1 MRPNFHLSPAGPG
14 STKVWSMRFT
24 LAALAL
30 TFFVIGCTSLAPT
43 GDAERHVELR
53 ILAINDFHGNL
64 ETPRNDLGGAAYLA
78 AHLRRAEAE
87 VEHAVIVSA
96 GDLIGATPLISSLF
110 HDEPTIEFANMLG
123 LDYNGVGNHE
133 FDEGKEELL
142 RMQHGGPHP
151 VDGESPAGP
160 FHGAEFGFL
169 AANVID
175 VQSGETLLPP
185 YAIRRFGGVPVA
197 FIGLTLEGTP
207 AVASAAAVA
216 GLEFMDEVDTIDSLI
231 EEIRRQGVEAI
242 VVVIHQG
249 GFQGDGGE
257 DDCNDFTGPIVD
269 IVKEAHPA
277 VDLFVSGHTHRHYLC
292 RVNGRPVT
300 STGTAGRFY
309 TDISGRLDRASGDLT
324 VVDFDNVPVTQ
335 DIPPAADVEALVSRY
350 RSLVETVS
358 GQVVGTITGDFT
370 KNQDDSGQSQLGG
383 LIADAQLAATQY
395 EGEDGAD
402 VAFMNAGGIRS
413 NLLYSAT
420 GGEQDG
426 EVTFAEVFSVHPFG
440 NHLVTMTLTGEQV
453 LGLLEQQWT
462 NAPARN
468 MMTPSQGFS
477 YTWRRS
483 ADPGIRVDRSSV
495 RLDGQPLDPAGSYR
509 VTVNSFLAE
518 GGDGFTILAEGT
530 ERNDG
535 MADVD
540 ALQDYLKVNS
550 PLSPPELGR
559 IRRLP

>member
-1 MRPNFHLSPAGPG
+1 MDMRVKTWA
-14 STKVWSMRFT
+14 
-24 LAALAL
+24 LAALVLAL
-30 TFFVIGCTSLAPT
+30 GVSGCTSLTPTDDTAPN
-43 GDAERHVELR
+43 VELR

-64 ETPRNDLGGAAYLA
+64 ETPRNDFGGAAYLA

-123 LDYNGVGNHE
+123 LDYAGVGNHE

-151 VDGESPAGP
+151 VDGEPPGAA
-160 FHGAEFGFL
+160 FRGAEFGFL

-175 VQSGETLLPP
+175 VQTGETLLPP

-216 GLEFMDEVDTIDSLI
+216 GLAFMDEVETIHSLVTQ
-231 EEIRRQGVEAI
+231 IRQQGVEAI

-292 RVNGRPVT
+292 RVDGRPVT

-309 TDISGRLDRASGDLT
+309 TDISARLDRVSGDLT

-335 DIPPAADVEALVSRY
+335 DIPPATDVEGLVSRY
-350 RSLVETVS
+350 RSLVEKVS
-358 GQVVGTITGDFT
+358 GQVVGTIIGDFT
-370 KNQDDSGQSQLGG
+370 KDQDSAGQSLLGA
-383 LIADAQLAATQY
+383 LIADAQFAATRD
-395 EGEDGAD
+395 EGEGGAHF
-402 VAFMNAGGIRS
+402 AFMNSGGIRS
-413 NLLYSAT
+413 NLLYAAT
-420 GGEQDG
+420 GSEQDG

-440 NHLVTMTLTGEQV
+440 NNLVTMTLTGEQIFS
-453 LGLLEQQWT
+453 LLEQQWSGT
-462 NAPARN
+462 KGRN
-468 MMTPSQGFS
+468 MMMPSEGFS
-477 YTWRRS
+477 YAWRRG
-483 ADPGIRVDRSSV
+483 AEPGTRVDRSSV
-495 RLDGQPLDPAGSYR
+495 RLNGDPLDPAGGYR

-518 GGDGFTILAEGT
+518 GGDGFTIFAEGT
-530 ERNDG
+530 DRIDG
-535 MADVD
+535 KADVD
-540 ALQDYLKVNS
+540 ALQDYLELNS
-550 PLSPPELGR
+550 PLSPAELDR
-559 IRRLP
+559 IRLLP